1 MTARRLAGYELA
13 LPEAWVAI
21 PSNLGDV
28 DSWARQ
34 EASRLVTG
42 AAERPGVEL
51 RTAAGP
57 GEPAQDVD
65 PSELLASG
73 LAAVARAAS
82 DAGVRGL
89 EAAALVRRPEL
100 GRVDAMVTLVAQQD
114 LSRDSFVGDLQGL
127 VAGPEAAEHLLAQEV
142 DAEVEA
148 GEVRGLHLMVGHLE
162 PDLGEGVA
170 HLEERVVLG
179 VFPPGC
185 ADMIEVTAV
194 ANGVGA
200 FDDMPQDVVDV
211 LGGLAVDLEGAA

>member
-21 PSNLGDV
+21 PSDLADV
-28 DSWARQ
+28 DVWARQ
-34 EASRLVTG
+34 EAERLV
-42 AAERPGVEL
+42 AAAPDRADVEL
-51 RTAAGP
+51 RAASAP
-57 GEPAQDVD
+57 GEPAEDVD
-65 PSELLASG
+65 PVALLASG
-73 LAAVARAAS
+73 LAAVAGTAAG
-82 DAGVRGL
+82 AGVRGL

-100 GRVDAMVTLVAQQD
+100 GRVDAMVTLAAQQD
-114 LSRDSFVGDLQGL
+114 LSRDAFVADLQGL
-127 VAGPEAAEHLLAQEV
+127 VSGPEAVEHLLAQEV
-142 DAEVEA
+142 DAVVDA
-148 GEVRGLHLMVGHLE
+148 GEVRGLHLMLGHLE

-170 HLEERVVLG
+170 HLEERVALG

-211 LGGLAVDLEGAA
+211 LGGLAVDLEGTA